1 MPDHRPMHPGE
12 LPGGQYG
19 GTGPASGLGHGESPD
34 GRPAAG
40 RGDETGLAALVG
52 TAGPGSDRLPVLRR
66 VLARFA
72 QSLEHRLGELL
83 GQGTDV
89 SLARTRTCPLG
100 VWGSEPAAPAVLTS
114 FEVAE
119 WGRAGLLRVDAGLL
133 AGLLGVVLG
142 ESPGARPAPRGAT
155 RCTAIEARLIERLLS
170 PMLADLGRAFA
181 PVAAA
186 TFRFRRVEANFR
198 HAAIGAADSG
208 CLVATFALGSDGAAP
223 SLDLVLPETA
233 LDSIRDRLARQDAGE
248 ELGPDAAWGSHWAR
262 TVWSTEIAL
271 DAVLDQRTVP
281 LSAVARLEPGAALE
295 LGVAA
300 DAPVE
305 LRCGELALGSGRAGR
320 RSDRLVVTIEKFL
333 IGCGGPG

>member
-1 MPDHRPMHPGE
+1 MPDHRPTHPGE
-12 LPGGQYG
+12 LPSGRSG
-19 GTGPASGLGHGESPD
+19 GTGPSSAHGHGEGLG
-34 GRPAAG
+34 GRRAAVG
-40 RGDETGLAALVG
+40 QGDETGLAALVG
-52 TAGPGSDRLPVLRR
+52 TADLGSDRLPVLGL

-89 SLARTRTCPLG
+89 FLARTRTCPLG
-100 VWGSEPAAPAVLTS
+100 VWGSEPAPPAVLTS

-142 ESPGARPAPRGAT
+142 ESPGARPAPRGTT
-155 RCTAIEARLIERLLS
+155 RCTAIEARLIERVLS

-181 PVAAA
+181 PVAA
-186 TFRFRRVEANFR
+186 TFRFRRVEASFR

-208 CLVATFALGSDGAAP
+208 CLVATFALGSDDAAP

-233 LDSIRDRLARQDAGE
+233 LDAIREWLTRQDTGE
-248 ELGPDAAWGSHWAR
+248 EFGPDVAWGSHWAR
-262 TVWSTEIAL
+262 SVWSTEITL

-295 LGVAA
+295 LGIAA